1 MRPFEE
7 GVHRQPRPRFWIL
20 LLLLLLLLQVAVA
33 AVVAVA
39 VVALPVLQLFVL
51 GCLLNTFRYTLA
63 IAKSPPFRPHS
74 TRTPSGTLTRIGA
87 HILCHVLG
95 KAKDLGPHFIPFHS
109 PWAAT
114 SPDLLMGSYALAKG
128 VVISRR

>member
-1 MRPFEE
+1 
-7 GVHRQPRPRFWIL
+7 
-20 LLLLLLLLQVAVA
+20 LLLLLLQVAVA

-74 TRTPSGTLTRIGA
+74 HMDTLAPRAG
-87 HILCHVLG
+87 
-95 KAKDLGPHFIPFHS
+95 HS
-109 PWAAT
+109 H
-114 SPDLLMGSYALAKG
+114 G
-128 VVISRR
+128 